1 MSLIV
6 NKTLCIIMHHH
17 AKVSLC
23 KFRRYIIWTIP
34 RQMDTQTIPPPPPPP
49 YIHYHYRI
57 IMYIITSLTCY
68 FLTTICHKIS
78 AVYWPMI
85 ICSHSHKKK
94 IHWNHQNNIITAV
107 NLTSCRFHWTL
118 LQIFCTTACN
128 SCLLSNHTG
137 KHYPVCLFM
146 ISMGHLMGWCQ

>member
-6 NKTLCIIMHHH
+6 NQTLCIIMHHH

-34 RQMDTQTIPPPPPPP
+34 GQMDTQTIPPPPPPP
-49 YIHYHYRI
+49 THTHIHYHYRI

-68 FLTTICHKIS
+68 FLTTIHLQCMGCHKIS
-78 AVYWPMI
+78 AVYWPVI
-85 ICSHSHKKK
+85 ICSHSHEKE

-107 NLTSCRFHWTL
+107 NLTSGRFHWTTL

-128 SCLLSNHTG
+128 SYLLSNHTG
-137 KHYPVCLFM
+137 
-146 ISMGHLMGWCQ
+146 